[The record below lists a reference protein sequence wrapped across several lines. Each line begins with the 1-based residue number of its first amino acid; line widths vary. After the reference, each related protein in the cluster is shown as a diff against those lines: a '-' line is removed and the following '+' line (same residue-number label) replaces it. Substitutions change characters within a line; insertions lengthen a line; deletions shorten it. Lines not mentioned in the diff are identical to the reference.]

1 MSKYTH
7 SNCATPRTLSR
18 KSSTKT
24 TQSSSSV
31 LSVKSSTNSRKSRKS
46 SQKSTRSRSSRNSV
60 SRNQEINSSSK
71 EMSFSEIRSKFS
83 NVESNPKSPRIGS
96 IGGRST
102 ISSNI
107 SSKSRNSYTK
117 PLIKQ
122 DSKTSAEIASLPTS
136 YEASDTDFSRTDF
149 SKTGK

>member
-31 LSVKSSTNSRKSRKS
+31 LSVKSSTNSRKSRKG
-46 SQKSTRSRSSRNSV
+46 SQRSTRTRSSRNSV
-60 SRNQEINSSSK
+60 SREINSPPK

-136 YEASDTDFSRTDF
+136 YEASDTDFSRTEF
-149 SKTGK
+149 SQTGG

>member
-31 LSVKSSTNSRKSRKS
+31 LSVKSSTNSRKSRKG
-46 SQKSTRSRSSRNSV
+46 SQRSTRTRSSRNSV
-60 SRNQEINSSSK
+60 SREINSPSK

-136 YEASDTDFSRTDF
+136 YEASDTDFSRTEF
-149 SKTGK
+149 SQTGE

>member
-60 SRNQEINSSSK
+60 SKEINSSSK

-107 SSKSRNSYTK
+107 SSKSHNSYTK

-136 YEASDTDFSRTDF
+136 YEASDSDFSRTDF
-149 SKTGK
+149 SKTGE